1 MSTSNVLVN
10 DTVKLKVKFLD
21 QDISGNQVEA
31 AMSSVNVKI
40 VNSKEEEIVNTLA
53 TATPGST
60 SEYFY
65 NFTPTLPRSLRRN
78 IYWRYCRNAL

>member
-21 QDISGNQVEA
+21 QDINGNQVEA
-31 AMSSVNVKI
+31 TMSSVNVKI
-40 VNSKEEEIVNTLA
+40 VNSSEETIVNTLA
-53 TATPGST
+53 TLLSG

-65 NFTPTLPRSLRRN
+65 NFTPTAAGAYAVTFTRN
-78 IYWRYCRNAL
+78 HSI

>member
-21 QDISGNQVEA
+21 QDINGNQVNA
-31 AMSSVNVKI
+31 SMNAVSVKI

-53 TATPGST
+53 IASPGST

-65 NFTPTLPRSLRRN
+65 NFTPTVPRCLRGN
-78 IYWRYCRNAL
+78 FHW